1 MSQRNCQ
8 YESRLAVE
16 ARFWSL
22 SVVAKK
28 ACVTENCQSVLERD
42 LPGLRKAVLVRTENM
57 ASTTINRI
65 HAREILDSRGNP
77 TIEVDVRV
85 ESGALGRAAIPSGA
99 STGEHEA
106 WELRDGNKSRFGGK
120 GVKKAVANVND
131 KIAPALKGWD
141 ALDQAKIDK
150 KLIELDGT
158 PNKNN
163 LGANALL
170 GVSLAVAHAAAA
182 AENLPLFRYLGGP
195 EARVLPVPMMNIL
208 NGGAHSDAPI
218 DFQEFM
224 IMPRGAPSFSEALR
238 YGAEVFH
245 VLKSV
250 LKDRGLS
257 TAVGDEGGFAPNLN
271 SAEDALESI
280 STAIE
285 KAGYKLG
292 EQIFIALDPA
302 ASEFYDSK
310 NNVYVFKKSDGSKKT
325 ADELIEYYA
334 ELCARFPIISIEDGC
349 AENDW
354 TGWKKLTAKLGKNI
368 QLVGDDLFVTNVK
381 FLRKG
386 ISEHVANSIL
396 IKVNQIGT
404 LTETLATIDLA
415 KEHRYTT
422 VISHRSGETEDAT
435 IADIAV
441 ATNAGQI
448 KTGSLSRSDRIAK
461 YNQLLRIEEELGDK
475 AVYGATMR

>member
-1 MSQRNCQ
+1 M
-8 YESRLAVE
+8 
-16 ARFWSL
+16 ARTSI
-22 SVVAKK
+22 S
-28 ACVTENCQSVLERD
+28 
-42 LPGLRKAVLVRTENM
+42 
-57 ASTTINRI
+57 RI

-77 TIEVDVRV
+77 TIEVDVRL
-85 ESGALGRAAIPSGA
+85 ESGVLGRAAIPSGA

-106 WELRDGNKSRFGGK
+106 WELRDGDESRFGGK
-120 GVKKAVANVND
+120 GVKKAVANVNE

-141 ALDQAKIDK
+141 ARDQRKIDD

-158 PNKNN
+158 PNKRN

-182 AENLPLFRYLGGP
+182 AENLFLFRYLGGL

-224 IMPRGAPSFSEALR
+224 IVPRGAPTFSEALR
-238 YGAEVFH
+238 YGVEIFH
-245 VLKSV
+245 ALKSV
-250 LKDRGLS
+250 LKDRHLS
-257 TAVGDEGGFAPNLN
+257 TAIGDEGGFAPQLG
-271 SAEDALESI
+271 SAADALESI
-280 STAIE
+280 VIAIK

-302 ASEFYDSK
+302 ASEFYDSE
-310 NNVYVFKKSDGSKKT
+310 NNVYVFKKSDGSRKS
-325 ADELIEYYA
+325 AEELIEYYA
-334 ELCARFPIISIEDGC
+334 DLCARFPIISIEDGC
-349 AENDW
+349 AEDDW
-354 TGWKKLTAKLGKNI
+354 AGWKKLTAQLGDKI
-368 QLVGDDLFVTNVK
+368 QLVGDDVFVTNVE

-386 ISEHVANSIL
+386 IAEHVANSIL

-404 LTETLATIDLA
+404 LTETLATIGLA
-415 KEHRYTT
+415 KENDYATI
-422 VISHRSGETEDAT
+422 ISHRSGETEDAT